1 MLSDWIRGLLKVLRR
16 IGSQPRSMVAVL
28 MFGGTAM
35 LAACGGDSG
44 GATGGTAIQS
54 PGTGGGSGT
63 AILKVLNAFPTSG
76 TGTLTVIT
84 STSSASPLSSNYRQL
99 VIVGNGT
106 STNGAA
112 LFHRITVD
120 YDPVSGSVLAVTDT
134 WGTSAAAPDSLGATA
149 CALVASQND
158 FQLCNN
164 TVFIDPVQR
173 QITFN
178 NTLLRSNN
186 ANTYTSTL
194 SAIKLS
200 FTAL

>member
-1 MLSDWIRGLLKVLRR
+1 MLNDWIKDLFKVLRP
-16 IGSQPRSMVAVL
+16 IGLPLRSMLAVL
-28 MFGGTAM
+28 MLAGTAM
-35 LAACGGDSG
+35 LAACGESND
-44 GATGGTAIQS
+44 GATGGPALQS

-76 TGTLTVIT
+76 TGTLTVT
-84 STSSASPLSSNYRQL
+84 SSTSGASPLSSNYRQI

-106 STNGAA
+106 STNGAT

-120 YDPVSGSVLAVTDT
+120 YDPVSGSVIAVSDT
-134 WGTSAAAPDSLGATA
+134 WGTSTATQDGVTG

-164 TVFIDPVQR
+164 TVFIDPLQR

-178 NTLLRSNN
+178 NTLLRGN
-186 ANTYTSTL
+186 NTYTSTL

-200 FTAL
+200 FIAL

>member
-1 MLSDWIRGLLKVLRR
+1 MLNDWIKGLLKVLRPVR
-16 IGSQPRSMVAVL
+16 WPSRSMVAVL
-28 MFGGTAM
+28 MFGATVM
-35 LAACGGDSG
+35 LAACGGTSD
-44 GATGGTAIQS
+44 GATGSAAIQS
-54 PGTGGGSGT
+54 PSGGGGSGT

-76 TGTLTVIT
+76 TGTLTVTT
-84 STSSASPLSSNYRQL
+84 STSSTSPLSSNYRQL

-106 STNGAA
+106 STNGAT

-134 WGTSAAAPDSLGATA
+134 WGTSTATQDGFTG
-149 CALVASQND
+149 CALVASQNES
-158 FQLCNN
+158 QLCNN
-164 TVFIDPVQR
+164 TVLIDPLQR

-186 ANTYTSTL
+186 TNTYTSTL
-194 SAIKLS
+194 SAIRLS

>member
-1 MLSDWIRGLLKVLRR
+1 MLSDWIKGLLKVLRP
-16 IGSQPRSMVAVL
+16 IGSQSRSMVSVL
-28 MFGGTAM
+28 MLAGMAM
-35 LAACGGDSG
+35 LSACGGDSN
-44 GATGGTAIQS
+44 GATGGPAIQS
-54 PGTGGGSGT
+54 PGTGGGTGT

-76 TGTLTVIT
+76 TGTLTVTT

-106 STNGAA
+106 STNGAT

-134 WGTSAAAPDSLGATA
+134 WGTSTATQDGVTA

-178 NTLLRSNN
+178 NTVLRSNN

>member
-1 MLSDWIRGLLKVLRR
+1 MVSEGIKGLHGVLRR
-16 IGSQPRSMVAVL
+16 IALRARSIQAVL
-28 MFGGTAM
+28 MLGAMTM
-35 LAACGGDSG
+35 LAACGGTSD
-44 GATGGTAIQS
+44 GATGTPGFQS
-54 PGTGGGSGT
+54 PGAGSGSGT
-63 AILKVLNAFPTSG
+63 AILRVLNAFPTTG
-76 TGTLTVIT
+76 TGTLTVI
-84 STSSASPLSSNYRQL
+84 SSNSSVSSLSSNYRQL

-106 STNGAA
+106 STNGAT
-112 LFHRITVD
+112 LTHRITVD

-134 WGTSAAAPDSLGATA
+134 WGTSTA
-149 CALVASQND
+149 SQDGGFTGCALVASQND

-186 ANTYTSTL
+186 TNSYTSTL

>member
-1 MLSDWIRGLLKVLRR
+1 MLNDWIKNLFKVLRP
-16 IGSQPRSMVAVL
+16 IGLPLRSMLSVL
-28 MFGGTAM
+28 MLAGTAM
-35 LAACGGDSG
+35 LAACGESND
-44 GATGGTAIQS
+44 GATGGPALQS

-76 TGTLTVIT
+76 TGTLTVT
-84 STSSASPLSSNYRQL
+84 SSTSGASPLSSNYRQI

-106 STNGAA
+106 STNGAT

-120 YDPVSGSVLAVTDT
+120 YDPVSGSVLGVTDT
-134 WGTSAAAPDSLGATA
+134 WGTSTATQDGFTS

-186 ANTYTSTL
+186 TNTYTSTL
-194 SAIKLS
+194 SAINLT
-200 FTAL
+200 FTAF

>member
-1 MLSDWIRGLLKVLRR
+1 MLSDGIKGLLKGVRR
-16 IGSQPRSMVAVL
+16 IGSQSRSMVSVL
-28 MFGGTAM
+28 MLAGTAM
-35 LAACGGDSG
+35 LAACGGDSD
-44 GATGGTAIQS
+44 GATGGPAIQS

-63 AILKVLNAFPTSG
+63 AILKVLNAFPT
-76 TGTLTVIT
+76 TGTASLTVTT
-84 STSSASPLSSNYRQL
+84 STSSASPLSSNYRQI

-106 STNGAA
+106 STNGAT

-120 YDPVSGSVLAVTDT
+120 YDPVSGSVIAVSDT
-134 WGTSAAAPDSLGATA
+134 WGTSTATQDGVTG

-164 TVFIDPVQR
+164 TVFIDPLQR

-178 NTLLRSNN
+178 NTLLRGN
-186 ANTYTSTL
+186 NTYTSTL

-200 FTAL
+200 FIAL

>member
-1 MLSDWIRGLLKVLRR
+1 MLSDWIKGLLEVVRPV
-16 IGSQPRSMVAVL
+16 GAQSRSMVSTL
-28 MFGGTAM
+28 MLAGTAM
-35 LAACGGDSG
+35 LAACGGNSD
-44 GATGGTAIQS
+44 GATGGGLQS
-54 PGTGGGSGT
+54 PGTGGGTGT

-76 TGTLTVIT
+76 TGTLTVTT
-84 STSSASPLSSNYRQL
+84 STSSASPLSSNYRQI

-106 STNGAA
+106 STNGAT
-112 LFHRITVD
+112 LIHRITVD
-120 YDPVSGSVLAVTDT
+120 YDPVSGSVLGVTDT
-134 WGTSAAAPDSLGATA
+134 WGTSTAAQEGFTS

-186 ANTYTSTL
+186 TNSYTSTI
-194 SAIKLS
+194 SAINLS
-200 FTAL
+200 FTAF

>member
-1 MLSDWIRGLLKVLRR
+1 MLSDWIKGLLEVVRPV
-16 IGSQPRSMVAVL
+16 GAQSRSMLSTL
-28 MFGGTAM
+28 MLAGTAM
-35 LAACGGDSG
+35 LAACGGDSD
-44 GATGGTAIQS
+44 GATGGPAIQS

-63 AILKVLNAFPTSG
+63 AILKVLNAFPT
-76 TGTLTVIT
+76 TGTASLTVTT
-84 STSSASPLSSNYRQL
+84 STSSASPLSSNYRQI

-106 STNGAA
+106 STNGAT

-120 YDPVSGSVLAVTDT
+120 YDPVSGSVIAVSDT
-134 WGTSAAAPDSLGATA
+134 WGTSTATQDGVTG

-164 TVFIDPVQR
+164 TVFIDPLQR

-178 NTLLRSNN
+178 NTLLRGN
-186 ANTYTSTL
+186 NTYTSTL

-200 FTAL
+200 FIAL

>member
-1 MLSDWIRGLLKVLRR
+1 MLSDGIKGLLKGVRR
-16 IGSQPRSMVAVL
+16 IGSQSRSMVSVL
-28 MFGGTAM
+28 MLAGTAM
-35 LAACGGDSG
+35 LAACGGDSD
-44 GATGGTAIQS
+44 GATGGPAIQS

-63 AILKVLNAFPTSG
+63 AILKVLNAFPTTG
-76 TGTLTVIT
+76 TATLTVTT
-84 STSSASPLSSNYRQL
+84 STSSASPLSSNYRQI

-106 STNGAA
+106 STNGAT

-120 YDPVSGSVLAVTDT
+120 YDPVSGSVIAVSDT
-134 WGTSAAAPDSLGATA
+134 WGTSTATQDGVTG

-164 TVFIDPVQR
+164 TVFIDPLQR

-178 NTLLRSNN
+178 NTLLRGN
-186 ANTYTSTL
+186 NTYTSTL

-200 FTAL
+200 FIAL